1 MQMQPNQLTETSIAD
16 PEPQAQAATSANTG
30 VDNLTSAHM
39 RNWMEC
45 VRSRK
50 TPNASVEAGYNH
62 SVAIA
67 MTAAAMHTGQRITFD
82 DVNQKVVVS

>member
-1 MQMQPNQLTETSIAD
+1 MQPNLLSEMSLDDPQRET
-16 PEPQAQAATSANTG
+16 PVATSANTG
-30 VDNLTSAHM
+30 ADKLTSAHM

-50 TPNASVEAGYNH
+50 TPNASVQAGYNH